1 MNSDDPE
8 AQAAQTSD
16 TTNTALLIP
25 CVSKDDT
32 HNPPSSTLAK
42 PPSDTPSPV
51 QIRQHNRPHPRRS
64 PQNLPSQKHLR
75 NRQRQQPHP
84 PRQHRR
90 SLPNPR
96 RQPRLVSDRQQDRR
110 PVRRLLRRQRL
121 HQRPA
126 HRRRLRSAAELPDRK
141 RPLGREGESY
151 RVYDQV
157 CGAGFVK
164 GHDVPAGA
172 GFGV

>member
-1 MNSDDPE
+1 M
-8 AQAAQTSD
+8 
-16 TTNTALLIP
+16 
-25 CVSKDDT
+25 
-32 HNPPSSTLAK
+32 
-42 PPSDTPSPV
+42 
-51 QIRQHNRPHPRRS
+51 
-64 PQNLPSQKHLR
+64 
-75 NRQRQQPHP
+75 
-84 PRQHRR
+84 
-90 SLPNPR
+90 
-96 RQPRLVSDRQQDRR
+96 SDRQQDRR